1 MTNENQ
7 SSFLDELT
15 FTDLHAH
22 VGGSVP
28 PHDIFEIAK
37 EQGIRLPT
45 KSYDE
50 FIDQYVVH
58 GNIKHKKYLDK
69 FKLTQKIQSSPLAME
84 KSVYKAISNAYRNST
99 VRCLELRFNPILR
112 NNDGYY
118 DVDNIILSAII
129 GMKKAMMA
137 YDINCGLII
146 ETDRTFDSN
155 KSEILAKKAL
165 RYQGDGI
172 IGFDMSGHT
181 TPEFNLSTHKEAFN
195 ILYNNG
201 FNNITC
207 HTGETTDHKEI
218 KQVIKDF
225 NVKRLGHGIKA
236 AYDKDTMKI
245 IKDKNIILEICPTSN
260 LMLGVVKDMDELK
273 FVLNTLF
280 ENDVKFTI
288 NTDGS
293 EFLNTTVRNEYKML
307 FENGIFTKE
316 QLISINQDSSLYAFN

>member
-1 MTNENQ
+1 MTIND
-7 SSFLDELT
+7 SSFLDDLT

-28 PHDIFEIAK
+28 PHDIFEIAN

-84 KSVYKAISNAYRNST
+84 KSVYKAISNAYRSSA
-99 VRCLELRFNPILR
+99 VRYLELRFNPILR

-137 YDINCGLII
+137 YDIGCGLII
-146 ETDRTFDSN
+146 ETDRTFDST
-155 KSEILAKKAL
+155 KSEVLAKKAL
-165 RYQGDGI
+165 KYQGDGVV
-172 IGFDMSGHT
+172 GFDMSGHT
-181 TPEFNLSTHKEAFN
+181 TPEFSVLTHKAAFN
-195 ILYNNG
+195 SLSSNG
-201 FNNITC
+201 FYNITC
-207 HTGETTDHKEI
+207 HTGEVTDHKEI
-218 KQVIKDF
+218 KQVIKDY

-236 AYDKDTMKI
+236 AFDKDTMKL
-245 IKDKNIILEICPTSN
+245 IKDKNIVLEICPTSN

-273 FVLNTLF
+273 FVMQTLF
-280 ENDVKFTI
+280 ENDVEFTI

-293 EFLNTTVRNEYKML
+293 EFLNTTVKNEYKML
-307 FENGIFTKE
+307 FDNNIFSQE
-316 QLISINQDSSLYAFN
+316 QLISINRKSLLHIFS